1 LLGQFYY
8 FTIHVIT
15 NYIHMKLSCM
25 GDSITN
31 GHGLDS
37 KLRWT
42 SLLASRLDIEV
53 SNHGVS
59 GDTTGGM
66 VGRFDYM
73 LRSEQPKYV
82 FIMGG
87 TNDLSFGL
95 SDSLIIS
102 NIKTMTRQARH
113 LGIQYIIGVPSTYY
127 PSSDANLYEINVD
140 EFVLRLKGLQARLK
154 EFIQID
160 QCASIDFSYGL
171 QRNHFLEDGIH
182 PNASGQ
188 VIMAEKSIEV
198 IREIYY

>member
-1 LLGQFYY
+1 
-8 FTIHVIT
+8 
-15 NYIHMKLSCM
+15 MKLSCM

-87 TNDLSFGL
+87 TNDLNFGFK
-95 SDSLIIS
+95 
-102 NIKTMTRQARH
+102 N
-113 LGIQYIIGVPSTYY
+113 
-127 PSSDANLYEINVD
+127 
-140 EFVLRLKGLQARLK
+140 
-154 EFIQID
+154 
-160 QCASIDFSYGL
+160 
-171 QRNHFLEDGIH
+171 
-182 PNASGQ
+182 
-188 VIMAEKSIEV
+188 
-198 IREIYY
+198 

>member
-1 LLGQFYY
+1 
-8 FTIHVIT
+8 
-15 NYIHMKLSCM
+15 MKLSCM

-42 SLLASRLDIEV
+42 SLLANRLDIEV

-59 GDTTGGM
+59 GDTTIGM

-87 TNDLSFGL
+87 TNDLNFGL

-198 IREIYY
+198 IREICY

>member
-1 LLGQFYY
+1 
-8 FTIHVIT
+8 
-15 NYIHMKLSCM
+15 
-25 GDSITN
+25 
-31 GHGLDS
+31 
-37 KLRWT
+37 
-42 SLLASRLDIEV
+42 
-53 SNHGVS
+53 
-59 GDTTGGM
+59 
-66 VGRFDYM
+66 
-73 LRSEQPKYV
+73 
-82 FIMGG
+82 
-87 TNDLSFGL
+87 
-95 SDSLIIS
+95 
-102 NIKTMTRQARH
+102 MTRQARH